1 MTKSFDVNIIKFNM
15 ALFLRAILLLS
26 PVMLL
31 FYQEN
36 GLTVKELFFFQ
47 GIFYLTAIIS
57 EIPIGYL
64 SDTIPRKNLLI
75 TSFLIFVG
83 FYTAWLFFHGYFVIM
98 AGEML
103 FAISKVMMD
112 NAMSGYLYDYLTLKQ
127 QKQSMVKYYGYLNF
141 YLSFGTAVGGIIGT
155 YMYSKLG
162 SKIVIFSEIILVL
175 LSVFLV
181 MSLPQIK
188 SVPRKLDSICQ
199 KLKSFFSVSKDLCKN
214 VSISYYVFYSGLLTS
229 FSILF
234 ALSFQPLMQSAL
246 FPIVLFGVVAFS
258 NHAVRALSGIVAGKL
273 LRNFDINKLVIPL
286 FMLYVLGFVFVFYIL
301 LSNNIALILM
311 LLILICLII
320 GVQVVF
326 TILHVSRIHKFVT
339 IEKRGTLMAFNNF
352 VSRVLAAFV
361 LISSKFFIEK
371 SGLTQFFVIAF
382 AVFLI
387 TGSYFMVRIT
397 KLRTKE

>member
-1 MTKSFDVNIIKFNM
+1 MTKRFDINIIKFNT

-26 PVMLL
+26 PIMLL

-57 EIPIGYL
+57 EIPVGYL
-64 SDTIPRKNLLI
+64 SDTVSRKNLLI

-83 FYTAWLFFHGYFVIM
+83 FYTAWLFFHGYYVILV
-98 AGEML
+98 GEML

-112 NAMSGYLYDYLTLKQ
+112 NAMSGYLYDYLTLNQ
-127 QKQSMVKYYGYLNF
+127 QKPSMVKYYGYLNF
-141 YLSFGTAVGGIIGT
+141 YLSLGTAVGGIIGT

-162 SKIVIFSEIILVL
+162 SKVVIFSEIILVL
-175 LSVFLV
+175 ASVFLV
-181 MSLPQIK
+181 MSLPKIK
-188 SVPRKLDSICQ
+188 SAPKKLDSISQ
-199 KLKSFFSVSKDLCKN
+199 KLKSFFSASKDLCKD

-234 ALSFQPLMQSAL
+234 ALSFQPLMQNAL
-246 FPIVLFGVVAFS
+246 FPIFLFGVVAFS
-258 NHAVRALSGIVAGKL
+258 NHAVRALSGVVAGKL
-273 LRNFDINKLVIPL
+273 LRNFDINKLVVPL
-286 FMLYVLGFVFVFYIL
+286 FALYVLGFVFVFYIL
-301 LSNNIALILM
+301 SSSNVALILM

-339 IEKRGTLMAFNNF
+339 IEKRGTLMAVNNF
-352 VSRVLAAFV
+352 VSRVLAAIV
-361 LISSKFFIEK
+361 LLSSKFFIEK
-371 SGLTQFFVIAF
+371 SGLTQFFTIAF
-382 AVFLI
+382 VVFLI
-387 TGSYFMVRIT
+387 TGSYFMVKIT
-397 KLRTKE
+397 KLRIRE

>member
-1 MTKSFDVNIIKFNM
+1 MTKRFDINIIKFNT

-57 EIPIGYL
+57 EIPVGYL
-64 SDTIPRKNLLI
+64 SDAIPRKNLLI

-83 FYTAWLFFHGYFVIM
+83 FYTAWLFFHGYYVIM

-199 KLKSFFSVSKDLCKN
+199 KLKSFFRASKDLCKD

-234 ALSFQPLMQSAL
+234 ALSFQPLMQGAL
-246 FPIVLFGVVAFS
+246 FPLFLFGIVAFS
-258 NHAVRALSGIVAGKL
+258 NHAVRALSGVVAGKL
-273 LRNFDINKLVIPL
+273 LRNFDINKLVVPL
-286 FMLYVLGFVFVFYIL
+286 FALYVLGFVFVFYIL
-301 LSNNIALILM
+301 ASSNVAIILM

-339 IEKRGTLMAFNNF
+339 IEKRGTLMAVNNF
-352 VSRVLAAFV
+352 VSRVLAAIV
-361 LISSKFFIEK
+361 LISSKFFSSIDD
-371 SGLTQFFVIAF
+371 V
-382 AVFLI
+382 
-387 TGSYFMVRIT
+387 
-397 KLRTKE
+397 